1 MRSYGMFIALLAVML
16 FFTLTTDGIFMNAR
30 NLSNLFDQTGYV
42 AVLAIGAYF
51 GLANTFIPESS
62 PQTDLFDY
70 SIEPTTD
77 WNSAKKEY
85 SFTQSIKSV
94 NGKDYKDIDI
104 KVNFY
109 KGNDLIGSHDSKIN
123 STDDGKFNLNFTQK
137 LREEPDAFYYD
148 VVSATEV

>member
-1 MRSYGMFIALLAVML
+1 MERKITIVMIAV
-16 FFTLTTDGIFMNAR
+16 I
-30 NLSNLFDQTGYV
+30 V

-51 GLANTFIPESS
+51 GLANTSIPESS
-62 PQTDLFDY
+62 PLTDLFDY

-77 WNSAKKEY
+77 W
-85 SFTQSIKSV
+85 SV
-94 NGKDYKDIDI
+94 NGKDYKGIDI

-109 KGNDLIGSHDSKIN
+109 KGNELIGSHDSKIN
-123 STDDGKFNLNFTQK
+123 STEDGKFNLNFTQK

>member
-1 MRSYGMFIALLAVML
+1 MERKITIVMIAV
-16 FFTLTTDGIFMNAR
+16 I
-30 NLSNLFDQTGYV
+30 V

-51 GLANTFIPESS
+51 GLANTSIPESS
-62 PQTDLFDY
+62 PLTDLFDY

-109 KGNDLIGSHDSKIN
+109 KGNELIGSYDSKIN
-123 STDDGKFNLNFTQK
+123 STEDGKFNLNFTQK
-137 LREEPDAFYYD
+137 LKEEPDAFYYD